1 MTHHEQIRF
10 IAQANMDN
18 WTTIEKLVVCLA
30 NYNTWRKA
38 KALDRAYMVLK
49 SEKKHWLAG
58 QVRLQADKLWVEI
71 YGPNLK

>member
-1 MTHHEQIRF
+1 MTHNEQIRF
-10 IAQANMDN
+10 IAQANMNN
-18 WTTIEKLVVCLA
+18 WTAIEKLVVCLA
-30 NYNTWRKA
+30 NYKTWRKA

-49 SEKKHWLAG
+49 AEKKHWLAG